1 MKRKKAVNVA
11 RGVVG
16 DILDRMSFF
25 GVDVCD
31 GASFMLGYSHALDMV
46 DALADERLHG
56 DDIADLTAL
65 ALKKSEEADPRFDG
79 SYAKAVPKLSDA
91 VGEAWSRHVDED
103 DVDDRVMTFLS
114 GYSFGVKAVPMVASG
129 QSKADPQDILD
140 AAKRAADR
148 HTRLRDVI
156 RLAKKIGIEDE

>member
-1 MKRKKAVNVA
+1 MKRKKALDVA
-11 RGVVG
+11 RGAVG

-56 DDIADLTAL
+56 DDIAALTAL
-65 ALKKSEEADPRFDG
+65 ALKESEEADPRFDD
-79 SYAKAVPKLSDA
+79 SYAKAVSKLSDA
-91 VGEAWSRHVDED
+91 VGEAWSRHIDED
-103 DVDDRVMTFLS
+103 DVDDRVMAFLS
-114 GYSFGVKAVPMVASG
+114 GYSVGVKGIPMVASG

-140 AAKRAADR
+140 AAKEAADS
-148 HTRLRDVI
+148 HTRLCDLV
-156 RLAKKIGIEDE
+156 RLAKKICIEDE